1 MDGSRRAFDPETEQG
16 CDPFS
21 ERIGLAK
28 MEAAGN
34 LKRGARRIVD
44 HDRDDGIA
52 IGLRNQSVEPY
63 RTLFGPAFGPVF
75 GNFSDRKSVVWGQD
89 VPVRVDFGCRRTIKK
104 KQNQTRI

>member
-21 ERIGLAK
+21 ESIGLAK

-44 HDRDDGIA
+44 NDRDDGHA
-52 IGLRNQSVEPY
+52 ISLRNQTVETYRTILGQASGHVCANVSSLRQTEHQLDINSQRQKPY
-63 RTLFGPAFGPVF
+63 RAP
-75 GNFSDRKSVVWGQD
+75 Q
-89 VPVRVDFGCRRTIKK
+89 VP
-104 KQNQTRI
+104 

>member
-21 ERIGLAK
+21 ESIGLAK

-63 RTLFGPAFGPVF
+63 RTIFGPAFGPVC
-75 GNFSDRKSVVWGQD
+75 GNVRRLGHTELQLAITPIGQ
-89 VPVRVDFGCRRTIKK
+89 RLSL
-104 KQNQTRI
+104 